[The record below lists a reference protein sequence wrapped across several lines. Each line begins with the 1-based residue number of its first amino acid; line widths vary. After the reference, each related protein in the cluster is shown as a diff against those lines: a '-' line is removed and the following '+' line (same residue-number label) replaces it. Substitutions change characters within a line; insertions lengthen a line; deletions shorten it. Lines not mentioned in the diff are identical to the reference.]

1 MFQTIKDNGFGDTV
15 PIAGLF
21 SAGAFTNKLFASS
34 PNRGTGREYSSNA
47 VMYVIM
53 SSDPCNPQESVE
65 GESSSTASLP
75 QLQGKASKILDVM
88 TSAEK
93 KLFDDSEDRV
103 IVTKRDPE
111 SAVRIHRI
119 TGKCFPNIFTDL
131 IISSIP
137 CGWHLWTTSSRRR
150 LLSHPMSWRA

>member
-1 MFQTIKDNGFGDTV
+1 MLLTDKPLQK
-15 PIAGLF
+15 
-21 SAGAFTNKLFASS
+21 
-34 PNRGTGREYSSNA
+34 
-47 VMYVIM
+47 
-53 SSDPCNPQESVE
+53 PQESVE
-65 GESSSTASLP
+65 GESSSTGSLP

-119 TGKCFPNIFTDL
+119 TG
-131 IISSIP
+131 
-137 CGWHLWTTSSRRR
+137 
-150 LLSHPMSWRA
+150 